1 MIGWGFCDIHNN
13 QSRGRGFQLKL
24 KAEADNPYWDYSGY
38 HKKMILII
46 VLVYI
51 GWKKWSQQLWFCFF
65 TDSMQNGH
73 DYP

>member
-38 HKKMILII
+38 HKKLILMIVFVIHWMKKMVTTVV
-46 VLVYI
+46 VLLLH
-51 GWKKWSQQLWFCFF
+51 WQHANL
-65 TDSMQNGH
+65 T
-73 DYP
+73 